1 MARTLDP
8 SIMRGLRVAA
18 TLVAVAPVRVRLGD
32 GHRIL
37 LEVRRPPLPDSS
49 DHPVVSPCWFRAL
62 VVQTPHGPAAGAGTI
77 MDSLTD
83 AETLTVDVALVHAGM
98 TLPGGIWRID
108 HPGSWTYL
116 FAATLGIEGAH
127 RAVVDGEPGLPVA
140 LSGSLGGPI
149 DVRYLE
155 DECTGVT
162 VIRMSGPAGDER
174 SARCQLEV
182 VHDVLARCAGAELSS
197 ELQQPPTGGGGVQR

>member
-37 LEVRRPPLPDSS
+37 LEVRRPPPPDCC
-49 DHPVVSPCWFRAL
+49 DHPVVPPCWFRAL

-108 HPGSWTYL
+108 HPRSWTYL
-116 FAATLGIEGAH
+116 FATTLGIEAAR
-127 RAVVDGEPGLPVA
+127 RAVTDGEPGLPVA
-140 LSGSLGGPI
+140 LAASVGGPI

-197 ELQQPPTGGGGVQR
+197 ELQQPPTGGAGGQS